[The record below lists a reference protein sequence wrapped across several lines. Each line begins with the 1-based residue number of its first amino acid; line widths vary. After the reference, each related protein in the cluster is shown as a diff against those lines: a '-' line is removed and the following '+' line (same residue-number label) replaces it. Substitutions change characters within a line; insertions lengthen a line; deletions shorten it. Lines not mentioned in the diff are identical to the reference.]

1 MAHEMAPYGLDQ
13 IRHYQNVTTITH
25 TVSNN
30 RSDRCIMFRKV
41 FRRRKVCGI
50 EILEGV
56 NSILD
61 INVIGTTNLGAM
73 RQEVEAYSPIF
84 NKT

>member
-1 MAHEMAPYGLDQ
+1 MAPYGWDQ
-13 IRHYQNVTTITH
+13 TRYYQNVPKITH

-41 FRRRKVCGI
+41 FRIPKVCGI

-56 NSILD
+56 NVDS
-61 INVIGTTNLGAM
+61 
-73 RQEVEAYSPIF
+73 
-84 NKT
+84 